1 MINKNS
7 LSIFA
12 ALLIS
17 IMSAV
22 IMSGCSSANKSNIDT
37 EDPDKAYEI
46 AMQSYNKKD
55 YTQAVEDFSLIK
67 LKFSGSK
74 NIDKAQFYLG
84 MSYYYRKEYILAA
97 NEFENLLK
105 NYTSSE
111 FQVEGRYMLAMSY
124 YSLSPEYYLDQ
135 TYTNYALIEFQ
146 NFLIIYPKDK
156 KVPEVEA
163 KIKEL
168 RNKLALKEY
177 SAGLLYLKMDR
188 YKAAQVYFEKVQTEY
203 YDTDYADDAS
213 FNKIKV
219 LIMRKKSE
227 EAKKEI
233 TLFESKYKSSIY
245 YLQVENLKKSLQ

>member
-12 ALLIS
+12 AVLLS
-17 IMSAV
+17 IISAV
-22 IMSGCSSANKSNIDT
+22 IISGCSSANKSNIDT
-37 EDPDKAYEI
+37 DDPDKAYEI

-156 KVPEVEA
+156 KVSEVEA

-177 SAGLLYLKMDR
+177 SAGLLYVKMDR

-219 LIMRKKSE
+219 LIMRKKTE

-233 TLFESKYKSSIY
+233 ASFESKYKSSLY
-245 YLQVENLKKSLQ
+245 YSQVENLKKSLQ

>member
-12 ALLIS
+12 AVLLS
-17 IMSAV
+17 IISAV
-22 IMSGCSSANKSNIDT
+22 IISGCSSANKSNIDT
-37 EDPDKAYEI
+37 DDPDKAYDI
-46 AMQSYNKKD
+46 AMLSYNKKD

-84 MSYYYRKEYILAA
+84 MSYYNRKEYILAA

-156 KVPEVEA
+156 KVSEVEA

-177 SAGLLYLKMDR
+177 SAGLLYVKMDR

-219 LIMRKKSE
+219 LIMRKKTE

-233 TLFESKYKSSIY
+233 ASFESKYKSSLY
-245 YLQVENLKKSLQ
+245 YSQVENLKKSLQ